1 MRKTLATVLL
11 GTTLLA
17 TSCASRDRAAAVAE
31 NEQVM
36 AGALGKQADTRPSED
51 LAGNAGPTAA
61 PVAPDP
67 KADPARPDPTGGESY
82 RDYGTNPWTDASKD
96 RLSTFAADVDTASY
110 TLMRRKLTEGALP
123 PKASVR
129 VEEFVNYFSYSFP
142 DPTAASPFSVVID
155 AAPSPVS
162 AARHI
167 LRVGVATKAKHE
179 SERKP
184 ANLVFLVDV
193 SGSMRGPD
201 RIDLA
206 KKSLRILT
214 QNLKEGDSVAL

>member
-110 TLMRRKLTEGALP
+110 TLMRRMLNGNALP
-123 PKASVR
+123 EPASVR
-129 VEEFVNYFSYSFP
+129 VEEFVNYFDYKFE
-142 DPTAASPFSVVID
+142 DPTNGTPFSVIMQ
-155 AAPSPVS
+155 AAPSPMNN
-162 AARHI
+162 ARHI
-167 LRVGVATKAKHE
+167 LRVGVATKAKSE
-179 SERKP
+179 QERKP
-184 ANLVFLVDV
+184 ANLVFL
-193 SGSMRGPD
+193 
-201 RIDLA
+201 
-206 KKSLRILT
+206 
-214 QNLKEGDSVAL
+214 